1 MINLHSARTR
11 SLSLTKS
18 GNVSFV
24 REATSDADATAASPR
39 PKATAEKVRML
50 SWFKGRGGTEVKAL
64 GGLLVKMKQMIE
76 NIVNNRVREKRTGS
90 QYLQ

>member
-1 MINLHSARTR
+1 
-11 SLSLTKS
+11 
-18 GNVSFV
+18 
-24 REATSDADATAASPR
+24 
-39 PKATAEKVRML
+39 ML